1 MVACCYIVQA
11 REETESRG
19 QMEKMDEGSWN
30 MCKGRA
36 MPDSHTNPKGWLA
49 SLPGGVVALAS
60 TRAQTAHAS
69 LCLSMALAGQDLA
82 CLPAGAG

>member
-1 MVACCYIVQA
+1 
-11 REETESRG
+11 
-19 QMEKMDEGSWN
+19 MEKMDEGCWN

-49 SLPGGVVALAS
+49 SLPGGVVALACIHKS
-60 TRAQTAHAS
+60 PNRTRFIVPVD
-69 LCLSMALAGQDLA
+69 GIGRPGP

>member
-69 LCLSMALAGQDLA
+69 LCLSMALGAQDLA